1 MGGGVLCRLTI
12 ESRIH
17 NRKESGGDSLNKLHV
32 HKKIK
37 SEGSNNG
44 NSHAAV
50 GTHWYS
56 CASVC

>member
-37 SEGSNNG
+37 I
-44 NSHAAV
+44 
-50 GTHWYS
+50 
-56 CASVC
+56 